1 MEQNMKRNSF
11 AMPFI
16 ASLVSLHLAIPSQA
30 LGQLERL
37 NPNKPVRLVIPAAPG
52 GNPDVLA
59 RMMAQKLQISLGAPM
74 IVDNQPG
81 AGGVGAAIAT
91 SKSVADGHTLFFG
104 GTGSILIPVALNPK
118 LPIHPLRDFTHI
130 TGLAAVP
137 TVLVAHPSVPAAN
150 MREFIAFAKAQ
161 PGRVNVG
168 SAGVGSTHHLTMAV
182 FETESGTKMLHVPY
196 KGGSPLVA
204 AIMSGEVHAGFSGIP
219 NVSQAI
225 RAGKLKI
232 FGISLIRRS
241 KSLPDV
247 PTLDEQGLKGFNI
260 AANMGVQTAAGLPVT
275 LVAQIQAA
283 MARAIREADI
293 AERMTALGMELI
305 ENGTENYLQSV
316 TTEFE
321 HYLAAVKLA
330 GLKPD

>member
-1 MEQNMKRNSF
+1 MKINDVF
-11 AMPFI
+11 ALLF
-16 ASLVSLHLAIPSQA
+16 LAIPCLVMAQTGA
-30 LGQLERL
+30 L
-37 NPNKPVRLVIPAAPG
+37 NPSRPVRLVVPAAPG

-59 RMMAQKLQISLGAPM
+59 RLMAQKLQISLGAPM

-91 SKSVADGHTLFFG
+91 SKSVPDGHTLFFG

-118 LPIHPLRDFTHI
+118 LPIHPLNDFTHV

-137 TVLVAHPSVPAAN
+137 TVLVAHPGVPATN
-150 MREFIAFAKAQ
+150 LREFITFAKAQ
-161 PGRVNVG
+161 PGRVNFG

-182 FETESGTKMLHVPY
+182 FETETGTKMLHVPY

-219 NVSQAI
+219 NVAQAV

-232 FGISLIRRS
+232 FGVSLIRRS

-247 PTLDEQGLKGFNI
+247 PTLDEQGVKGFNI
-260 AANMGVQTAAGLPVT
+260 AANMGVQTAAGLPAGLVT
-275 LVAQIQAA
+275 LIQAA
-283 MARAIREADI
+283 MARAIREPDV
-293 AERMTALGMELI
+293 AERMTTLGMELI
-305 ENGTENYLQSV
+305 EDGTDNYVRSV
-316 TTEFE
+316 KAEYE
-321 HYLAAVKLA
+321 HYVAAIKLA
-330 GLKPD
+330 GLKPE

>member
-1 MEQNMKRNSF
+1 MSGAATNALHAICVGLFLCLTQGLVLAQN
-11 AMPFI
+11 AT
-16 ASLVSLHLAIPSQA
+16 LIP
-30 LGQLERL
+30 G
-37 NPNKPVRLVIPAAPG
+37 KPVRLVIPAAPG

-59 RMMAQKLQISLGAPM
+59 RMMAQKLQATLGTPM

-91 SKSVADGHTLFFG
+91 AKSTPDGHTLFFG

-118 LPIHPLRDFTHI
+118 LPIHPLSDFTHI

-137 TVLVAHPSVPAAN
+137 TVLVAHPAVPAN
-150 MREFIAFAKAQ
+150 NVKEFISFAKTM
-161 PGRVNVG
+161 PGAVNFG

-182 FETESGTKMLHVPY
+182 FESETGTKMLHVPY

-219 NVSQAI
+219 NVIQAV

-232 FGISLIRRS
+232 FGISIIRRS
-241 KSLPDV
+241 RSIPDV
-247 PTLDEQGLKGFNI
+247 PTLDEQGLKGFDI
-260 AANMGVQTAAGLPVT
+260 AANMGVQAAPGLHAN
-275 LVAQIQAA
+275 LVNAIQAA
-283 MARAIREADI
+283 MARAIREPDI
-293 AERMTALGMELI
+293 AERMSTLGMELI

-316 TTEFE
+316 KAEFA
-321 HYLAAVKLA
+321 HYVAAVKSG
-330 GLKPD
+330 GLKPE

>member
-1 MEQNMKRNSF
+1 MKLEFS
-11 AMPFI
+11 A
-16 ASLVSLHLAIPSQA
+16 AWLALLALALPSMVLSQTMA
-30 LGQLERL
+30 L
-37 NPNKPVRLVIPAAPG
+37 NPNRPVRLVVPAAPG

-59 RMMAQKLQISLGAPM
+59 RLLAQKLQITLGAPM

-91 SKSVADGHTLFFG
+91 SKSAPDGHTLFLG

-118 LPIHPLRDFTHI
+118 LPIHPLNDFTHV

-137 TVLVAHPSVPAAN
+137 TVLVAHPAVPATN
-150 MREFIAFAKAQ
+150 LREFIAFAKVQ
-161 PGRVNVG
+161 PGSVNFG

-182 FETESGTKMLHVPY
+182 FETETGTKMLHVPY

-219 NVSQAI
+219 NVAQAI
-225 RAGKLKI
+225 RAGKLKV

-247 PTLDEQGLKGFNI
+247 PTLDEQGVKGFNI
-260 AANMGVQTAAGLPVT
+260 AANMGVQTAPGLPAGLVT
-275 LVAQIQAA
+275 LIQVA

-293 AERMTALGMELI
+293 AERMTTLGMELI

-316 TTEFE
+316 KTEFE
-321 HYLAAVKLA
+321 HYVAAVKLA
-330 GLKPD
+330 GLKPE